1 MAIAFYDS
9 GRLLPYRH
17 KNLSEQIQQRNADAE
32 RTRQYIGYAGGAF
45 ANMAERT
52 GQIFGADLY
61 SGYKGQQ
68 PQEAGAQQAG
78 LKLKTDQQPQEY
90 FGGTIGRDMRKAGWQ
105 KDITDQENQRR
116 EVTHKLG
123 LHMKAVEMGNIQQN
137 GKAWGWRDR
146 NKIEKTWNKIYDA
159 YIADTQQLSKY
170 ELVVKYKNLF
180 PKNTQRL
187 LEDYANYKGDDI
199 EQRRKEIIEELTT
212 NPQHTATTDFMKWAE
227 DAGYYNPDVY
237 TEPRDDVNN
246 MVAYVKNQ
254 LGYTINTPEKK
265 PAGLVK
271 TGIHE
276 FNEQLLEEKY
286 KKKKQIDSGSETIP
300 KFEPQPLHKGPIS
313 LLKPVQPTNEVLAA
327 DQDEVEKQAAADL
340 KEGKDI
346 IDIPIPTVDKNGQ
359 ELSFDNKLS
368 GYIQRL
374 RASLAARIRAGAP
387 LIGIE
392 SSGRGAEFDPTK
404 QTILNKITAEL
415 VEDGELSDDTKAQ
428 IETTTESIVN
438 NLKREEEVLRL
449 KYGPTIN
456 TAIEKIEKKL
466 GAEEP
471 GFRVDVTPSTVI
483 KKDLSAVPKSIYSD
497 EYDEQVANN
506 LLYNEGFKVEADGL
520 AHVVDDLDDPA
531 IGPSVNAWEMAQGDA
546 NHKTKIMNQVRKE
559 LNLKPESPKWKAL
572 EKYFLAPDLHE
583 FLGHVK
589 RGESPIDVLTPA
601 QQANRDS
608 LKLTPEEGKALGMWA
623 YDKNLKILTNNHE
636 FLKPSVYR
644 KYPELKQ
651 LLGDMAYRHGGSFM
665 TDRNKE
671 LGFTSFRDYISHLV
685 GTETELGN
693 QERNPRGILLK
704 AEFELFNKG
713 LYATETSPRK
723 SFLQNRFEQFWAA
736 VMTQDKYSGKSRRP
750 SGKGRYG
757 SRKRRN

>member
-17 KNLSEQIQQRNADAE
+17 KQLSEQIAQRNQDAE

-45 ANMAERT
+45 ANMAEKT

-68 PQEAGAQQAG
+68 PQEAGAQKVG
-78 LKLKTDQQPQEY
+78 LKLKKDQQPQEY

-123 LHMKAVEMGNIQQN
+123 LHMKAVEMGNIQQA
-137 GKAWGWRDR
+137 GRAWGWRDR
-146 NKIEKTWNKIYDA
+146 DKIEKTWNKIYDA

-170 ELVVKYKNLF
+170 DLVVKYKGLF
-180 PKNTQRL
+180 PKATQRL

-212 NPQHTATTDFMKWAE
+212 NPQHTATTDFMQWAE
-227 DAGYYNPDVY
+227 DSGYYNPDVY

-265 PAGLVK
+265 PTGLKK
-271 TGIHE
+271 TSLHE
-276 FNEQLLEEKY
+276 FNEQLLEEKH
-286 KKKKQIDSGSETIP
+286 KKKKQIDSESETIP
-300 KFEPQPLHKGPIS
+300 KFEPHKGPPSI
-313 LLKPVQPTNEVLAA
+313 KNPVN
-327 DQDEVEKQAAADL
+327 K
-340 KEGKDI
+340 KI
-346 IDIPIPTVDKNGQ
+346 IN
-359 ELSFDNKLS
+359 N
-368 GYIQRL
+368 
-374 RASLAARIRAGAP
+374 
-387 LIGIE
+387 
-392 SSGRGAEFDPTK
+392 DPTTLRQEAEDNINNGGGVLDIEFSNINPDGTEASIWQIMANAGK
-404 QTILNKITAEL
+404 KLGAYWDEAIRKNKSLVGPGDDPRVGDVDTIVNKIIAGVLTGDELPPNIKNQIKNTVSTIVKNAEAKL
-415 VEDGELSDDTKAQ
+415 EVVKQKA
-428 IETTTESIVN
+428 
-438 NLKREEEVLRL
+438 
-449 KYGPTIN
+449 GPTIN
-456 TAIEKIEKKL
+456 TAIEKIEDKF
-466 GAEEP
+466 GASEP
-471 GFRVDVTPSTVI
+471 GFRVDVTHSTVI

-736 VMTQDKYSGKSRRP
+736 VMTQDKYSGKSRKP